1 MQEMVTEVAASA
13 VATLEEVSLCL
24 SLRFKGLSIYLSTL
38 VVVSYF
44 TIILYNITSLAYNQY
59 TDI

>member
-38 VVVSYF
+38 VVSYF